1 MQTKIQK
8 WGNSLAVRIAK
19 SMAEELRLEPDS
31 PVEIR
36 VEEGRLTI
44 LPLSKPVFDLETLL
58 AEIKPENLH
67 AEIDSG
73 PPQGNEVW

>member
-36 VEEGRLTI
+36 VEKGRLTI
-44 LPLSKPVFDLETLL
+44 LPLSKQVFDLETLL